1 MPERKEEKTKTRK
14 TRKNFVLDT
23 NVLVHDPKCIEKFEE
38 NNIYVCSTVIEEL
51 DGLKSRQGETGYAAR
66 EALRLLKAARAKG
79 NLITG
84 VATEGGGKLYV
95 SDEDITAAQKPF
107 YDSNDGRIVAFAS
120 YLKKERKKKNVILVS
135 NDAGVLIRADMA
147 GVEAQEYYSDR
158 VGDHIYGGR
167 AVCVVD
173 TEMFMRCVAEERIR
187 LDEFEQAIIN
197 GPDELMENEF
207 LNVTAEDGSSV
218 LRHVSAGYVVPL
230 VFENVNPSHIRP
242 RNSGQS
248 FAIEALMSDANV
260 HPLTLLAGKAGTGKT
275 LLALACGLKLVK
287 DGRYRQVLLCRPNVM
302 MDEEIGF
309 LPGTEKEK
317 ISPLMRGAVDN
328 LEVMLRKRGDTP
340 EDVKKKVAD
349 LFESGLIDF
358 QSIGY
363 LRGRSIAGTYVII
376 DEAQNA
382 TQNQILSIIT
392 RAGEGSKFVIMGDPA
407 QIDNTHLDSHSNGL
421 VYAIERMK
429 DSPLCE
435 VLEFSNNEC
444 TRSPLALDASERL
457 KKI

>member
-1 MPERKEEKTKTRK
+1 MPEKGKEEKRK

-38 NNIYVCSTVIEEL
+38 NNIYICSTVIEEL
-51 DGLKSRQGETGYAAR
+51 DGLKSRPGETGYAAR

-79 NLITG
+79 NLIAG
-84 VATEGGGKLYV
+84 IATEGGGRMYV
-95 SDEDITAAQKPF
+95 SNEDVSLAEKPF
-107 YDSNDGRIVAFAS
+107 FDSNDARIVAFAV
-120 YLKKERKKKNVILVS
+120 YLKKEKKKRNVILVS

-147 GVEAQEYYSDR
+147 GIEAQEYYSDR
-158 VGDHIYGGR
+158 VGDHIYSGR
-167 AVCVVD
+167 AVCIVD
-173 TEMFMRCVAEERIR
+173 TDMFMKCAGEERVR
-187 LDEFEQAIIN
+187 LEEFAESVVH

-218 LRHVSAGYVVPL
+218 LRKISAGYVVPL
-230 VFENVNPSHIRP
+230 VFENTNPSRIRP

-248 FAIEALMSDANV
+248 FAVEALMSDASV

-287 DGRYRQVLLCRPNVM
+287 DGRYRQVLLCRPNVL

-328 LEVMLRKRGDTP
+328 LEVMLRKKGDSP
-340 EDVKKKVAD
+340 DEVRKKVTD
-349 LFESGLIDF
+349 LFDSGLIDF

-407 QIDNTHLDSHSNGL
+407 QIDNSHLDTHSNGL
-421 VYAIERMK
+421 VYAIEKMK

-444 TRSPLALDASERL
+444 TRSPLAMDASERL